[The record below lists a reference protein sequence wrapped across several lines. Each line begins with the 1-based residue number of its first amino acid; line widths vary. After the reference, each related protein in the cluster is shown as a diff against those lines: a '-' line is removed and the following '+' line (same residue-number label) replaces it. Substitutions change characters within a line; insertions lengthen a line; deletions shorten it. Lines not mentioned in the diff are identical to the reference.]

1 MLGSRG
7 VAYIAVIHISGAVEA
22 KLATKHNVTA
32 AEVREACVLTRLERA
47 VWHEGDRA
55 RRLLATGTTGDGRR
69 LNVVLYPADERDGT
83 WWLGTAMWA

>member
-1 MLGSRG
+1 MARG
-7 VAYIAVIHISGAVEA
+7 DVAYIAVIHISEAVEA
-22 KLATKHNVTA
+22 KLVTKHNVTA

-69 LNVVLYPADERDGT
+69 LNVVLYPADESDGT